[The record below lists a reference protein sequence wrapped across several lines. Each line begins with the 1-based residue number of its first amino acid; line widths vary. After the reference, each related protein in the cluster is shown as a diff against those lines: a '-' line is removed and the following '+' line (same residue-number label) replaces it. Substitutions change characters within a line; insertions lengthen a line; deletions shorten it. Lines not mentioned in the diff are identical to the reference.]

1 MEAGIFKIQFTES
14 KAMKK
19 LSSKSTFFQKRIF
32 PVIVFGFLGI
42 FMLAPLFDGHKE
54 SSADIIFFIFPV
66 IMAVFLYFLMKN
78 LVFDLIDEVYD
89 EGSSLLFKNN
99 GKTVRVNLT
108 DIKNVSYSVV
118 VNPPRVTLSLRC
130 KTEFGDELSF
140 SPPASLIPFKRNKDI
155 LELIDRIDRA
165 RG

>member
-1 MEAGIFKIQFTES
+1 
-14 KAMKK
+14 MKK
-19 LSSKSTFFQKRIF
+19 LSSRSTFFHKRIF
-32 PVIVFGFLGI
+32 PFIWFGFLG
-42 FMLAPLFDGHKE
+42 FFVLTALFADRKH
-54 SSADIIFFIFPV
+54 SSADIMLFIVPV
-66 IMAVFLYFLMKN
+66 FMAAIGYFIMKK

-140 SPPASLIPFKRNKDI
+140 SPPISFIPFKRNPDI